1 MKKRLLLTFLSVLS
15 IISTIRGQEIGA
27 NFNESISEPLKQVN
41 LLKKSGVTWVRGFI
55 DLPLHLLENEG
66 EEGKQKIVGVKEE
79 VIKNYQ
85 PTWDFIQAKK
95 ILGDNVHFILSLKIP
110 FERYEEGVPKVDSEE
125 KKHLYNCVKLLL
137 ETYDLAKYIDILVMG
152 NEPMWEHEGLSD
164 ADDYYN
170 FLNDFA
176 DTLTEWKN
184 EKHWN
189 FEIFAGSLNRTAEL
203 HRENRIIQ
211 KVMKVVED
219 NVNISGLDL
228 HVHSW
233 VAKQAEDDMKCA
245 RETYRIT
252 KKIISTEFSVVN
264 SFKPKETL
272 GQWGTAHGYPSTM
285 KLYEYLNQA
294 QTRCN
299 QGNPV
304 PYDEFLSVIHS
315 FDWYPKHWYKTF
327 YKAFKKY
334 NVYAITG
341 RFSCT
346 PGNLYTESTVLWD
359 LGSIYSSRFMGTGI
373 DGLQNPSPL
382 VWPDFIECQNG
393 LIMKNLVVTQNSVF
407 FEWGNMSSDNIKFKL
422 QYYDNEDSDIP
433 EGDIQEKYTLIKGLK
448 PNTKY
453 KISLLDGNNP
463 DEVIYTRDFI
473 TATSIESN
481 YKSLKV
487 TDTGNY
493 IFISLNNISD
503 DVDEVKFFVDGV
515 EISEVQTSLNGQEL
529 SAVINYGD
537 GTNEVIYVK
546 L

>member
-27 NFNESISEPLKQVN
+27 NFNESISEPLEQVN

-152 NEPMWEHEGLSD
+152 NEPMWEQEGLSD
-164 ADDYYN
+164 ADEYYD

-176 DTLTEWKN
+176 NTLTEWKK

-189 FEIFAGSLNRTAEL
+189 FEIFAGSLNRTYEL
-203 HRENRIIQ
+203 HEENKIIP
-211 KVMKVVED
+211 KVMQVVNEND
-219 NVNISGLDL
+219 NISGLDL

-233 VAKQAEDDMKCA
+233 KAEQAENDMKCA
-245 RETYRIT
+245 RETYKIT
-252 KKIISTEFSVVN
+252 KKIICTEFSVVN

-272 GQWGTAHGYPSTM
+272 GQWGTEHGYPSSM

-304 PYDEFLSVIHS
+304 PYDEFLDVIHS
-315 FDWYPKHWYKTF
+315 FDWYPKNWYKTF
-327 YKAFKKY
+327 YKAFKKH

-382 VWPDFIECQNG
+382 VWPDFIECQNE

-407 FEWGNMSSDNIKFKL
+407 FEWGNMRSDNIKFKL